1 MASTAHSHRQLHQD
15 FLYSPGAHRSSKS
28 AFVYLGLPK
37 MLLVRLLVIL
47 AVWKAALV
55 AMHFMHLK
63 FEKKTLSIVAII
75 PFVLCVFLILMLLP
89 DIFPR

>member
-1 MASTAHSHRQLHQD
+1 MTSEAHS
-15 FLYSPGAHRSSKS
+15 AS
-28 AFVYLGLPK
+28 AYIKIFYILLVLTIVEVAIVYLGLPK
-37 MLLVRLLVIL
+37 LLLAGLLVIF

-63 FEKKTLSIVAII
+63 FEKRTLAVIALV

-89 DIFPR
+89 DIFPH